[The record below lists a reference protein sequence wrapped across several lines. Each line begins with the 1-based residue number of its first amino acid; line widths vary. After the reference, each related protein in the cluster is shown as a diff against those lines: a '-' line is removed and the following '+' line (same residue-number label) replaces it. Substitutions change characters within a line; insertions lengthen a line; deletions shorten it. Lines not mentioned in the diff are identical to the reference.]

1 MVNLLF
7 LAFIV
12 LVLYLMKDRKET
24 ILWIGLLLL
33 LFGLFAIY
41 SVSIHESFTLTLK
54 LIAGGH
60 RKWDPSNYFYFLR
73 QLRNVVI
80 ALVMWLLAYKL
91 PLKLLQNQ
99 KYILFIAVFF
109 FVLQLLVLVPGI
121 GIALNGARWW
131 IKIGNVTTIQPSEFF
146 KLAYVIFLSSWLIRK
161 KKMIAKPQFI
171 SAFVVL
177 NALLLFVFLL
187 IPDLWTVV
195 VLSLTGLIMFWYA
208 WAKIKHVVLL
218 LLGGLVAGLLLG
230 ALAGMVSTK
239 FEYIQRRFTYFLSSD
254 VDPQST
260 DIGRQNQQALIAIW
274 GWWFFGK
281 WYGKW
286 LQKFGYIPESQSDFI
301 FSAFSEEIWFM
312 GNIVLLALY
321 FYLCRYVL
329 MHLYRVKDPYLKQ
342 IAIWIISLII
352 VQMFV
357 NIGVNLK
364 IMPNTWLT
372 LPFVSFGGTALMV
385 NMIEIVL
392 LYRII
397 KFTDWQRQ
405 KRIKKLKNHRF

>member
-7 LAFIV
+7 LVFIV
-12 LVLYLMKDRKET
+12 LVLYLIKDRKET

-54 LIAGGH
+54 LIASGNWKG
-60 RKWDPSNYFYFLR
+60 DPSNYFYFFR
-73 QLRNVVI
+73 QIRNVVV
-80 ALVMWLLAYKL
+80 ALVIWLLAYKF
-91 PLKLLQNQ
+91 PLKLLQSQ
-99 KYILFIAVFF
+99 KYILAIAVFF
-109 FVLQLLVLVPGI
+109 FVLQLIVFVPGV
-121 GIALNGARWW
+121 GTVLNGARGW
-131 IKIGNVTTIQPSEFF
+131 IKIWNLTTIQPSEFF

-161 KKMIAKPQFI
+161 KKMIEGRQFMT
-171 SAFVVL
+171 AFVVL
-177 NALLLFVFLL
+177 NIILLFVFLL
-187 IPDLWTVV
+187 IPDLGTVV
-195 VLSLTGLIMFWYA
+195 VLALTGLIMFRYA
-208 WAKIKHVVLL
+208 GVKIKYVLL
-218 LLGGLVAGLLLG
+218 LLFGGLIAGLLLW
-230 ALAGMVSTK
+230 ALAWMVSDK
-239 FEYIQRRFTYFLSSD
+239 FDYIQRRFTYFLSSNI
-254 VDPQST
+254 DPENT
-260 DIGRQNQQALIAIW
+260 DIWWQNQQALIAIG
-274 GWWFFGK
+274 GWWFSGK

-312 GNIVLLALY
+312 WNIALLALY
-321 FYLCRYVL
+321 FYLARYVL
-329 MHLYRVKDPYLKQ
+329 THLYRVKDPYLKQ

-385 NMIEIVL
+385 NMIEIVF

-397 KFTDWQRQ
+397 KQPDAPRVRQRE
-405 KRIKKLKNHRF
+405 LKA